1 MPTFFSQMYVRIFF
15 VCVLVWWLGGKPSV
29 AWAQITPVGGSP
41 SPSQV
46 TTAGMPAPAPAARD
60 TVKRVVRRPVR
71 PKVLRLQTEAADR
84 SLLRRYRYRLSLPDS
99 VSALHEVR
107 DLILALQTDSY
118 LTASADTMHW
128 RRDTLVVQLYVG
140 EKFRWARL
148 RNGNLGDGLMTRAGY
163 REKFFRNQPFLPLEW
178 ARLQQRIVS
187 EAENQGYP
195 FATVRLDS
203 VQLRG
208 ADIDAKVV
216 LDRGPVILFDS
227 IQIVGSSKTKKRFLT
242 KYLQIFPNQP
252 YSQQRV
258 DAAAQLLRQLP
269 YVQVKGEPEVR
280 FSRGRARV
288 YLLLDD
294 RNANQFDAIIGVVP
308 NSNTSVGQRKLQLT
322 GDVTINLRN
331 LRGGGKQI
339 GLQWRK
345 VDIATQS
352 LDAHYLHPNF
362 FGTPLELGASFNL
375 YKQADAFL
383 TIRPR
388 VQVTYPTARAGRL
401 TFFTERRSSRL
412 LDTLLEARTTLP
424 DTVDSQYNS
433 YGVAYEWNRLDDL
446 YFPRQGR
453 LVYLQ
458 AAVGTKNITKNPEL
472 NDTLY
477 NRIALRSNQVTL
489 SGRAEQYVRF
499 GRNGVLLARVRGEAL
514 LNQRL
519 FLNDMFRIGGLSTLR
534 GFSENYFYTN
544 GYAVGTAEFRQF
556 TGADSYVFL
565 FVDQGYL
572 RRDLGEDR
580 FWDAPT
586 GVGAGL
592 SFRTGAGVFQF
603 VYSMGQAKGQRLA
616 PNASKIH
623 FGITSRF

>member
-1 MPTFFSQMYVRIFF
+1 
-15 VCVLVWWLGGKPSV
+15 
-29 AWAQITPVGGSP
+29 
-41 SPSQV
+41 
-46 TTAGMPAPAPAARD
+46 MPAPAPAKRD
-60 TVKRVVRRPVR
+60 TIRRVVRRLVH
-71 PKVLRLQTEAADR
+71 PKALRLQTEAADR
-84 SLLRRYRYRLSLPDS
+84 AVLRRYRYRTTLPDS
-99 VSALHEVR
+99 VAALHEVR
-107 DLILALQTDSY
+107 DLVLALQADAY
-118 LTASADTMHW
+118 LTASADTMRW
-128 RRDTLVVQLYVG
+128 GRDTLVVQLYVG

-163 REKFFRNQPFLPLEW
+163 REKFYRNQPFLPTEW
-178 ARLQQRIVS
+178 TRLQQRIVG
-187 EAENQGYP
+187 EAETQGYP
-195 FATVRLDS
+195 FAAVRLDS
-203 VQLRG
+203 VSLRG
-208 ADIDAKVV
+208 AEIEARVV

-252 YSQQRV
+252 YNQQRV

-269 YVQVKGEPEVR
+269 YVQVKGDPEVR
-280 FSRGRARV
+280 FSQGKARV
-288 YLLLDD
+288 YLLIDD
-294 RNANQFDAIIGVVP
+294 RNANQFDAIVGVVP

-331 LRGGGKQI
+331 LRGGGKQV

-375 YKQADAFL
+375 YKQANAFL
-383 TIRPR
+383 TVRPR
-388 VQVTYPTARAGRL
+388 LQVTYPTARAGRL

-424 DTVDSQYNS
+424 DTIDSQYNS

-446 YFPRQGR
+446 YFPRQGV
-453 LVYLQ
+453 LIYLQ
-458 AAVGTKNITKNPEL
+458 GAVGTKSITKNPEL

-477 NRIALRSNQVTL
+477 SRIALRSNQITL
-489 SGRAEQYVRF
+489 SGRIEQYVRI
-499 GRNGVLLARVRGEAL
+499 GSNGVLMGRVRGEAL

-519 FLNDMFRIGGLSTLR
+519 FLNDMFRIGGLATLR

-544 GYAVGTAEFRQF
+544 SYAVGTAEFRQF
-556 TGADSYVFL
+556 TGSDAYVFL
-565 FVDQGYL
+565 FLDQAYL
-572 RRDLGEDR
+572 RRDLVNSK

>member
-1 MPTFFSQMYVRIFF
+1 MYVRVPF
-15 VCVLVWWLGGKPSV
+15 VCLLVWCLGSWASR
-29 AWAQITPVGGSP
+29 AWAQITPPAASP

-46 TTAGMPAPAPAARD
+46 TTAGMPAPAPAKRD
-60 TVKRVVRRPVR
+60 TIRRVVRRLVH
-71 PKVLRLQTEAADR
+71 PKALRLQTEAADR
-84 SLLRRYRYRLSLPDS
+84 AVLRRYRYRTTLPDS
-99 VSALHEVR
+99 VAALHEVR
-107 DLILALQTDSY
+107 DLVLALQADAY
-118 LTASADTMHW
+118 LTASADTMRW
-128 RRDTLVVQLYVG
+128 GRDTLVVQLYVG

-163 REKFFRNQPFLPLEW
+163 REKFYRNQPFLPTEW
-178 ARLQQRIVS
+178 TRLQQRIVG
-187 EAENQGYP
+187 EAETQGYP
-195 FATVRLDS
+195 FAAVRLDS
-203 VQLRG
+203 VSLRG
-208 ADIDAKVV
+208 AEIEARVV

-252 YSQQRV
+252 YNQQRV

-269 YVQVKGEPEVR
+269 YVQVKGDPEVR
-280 FSRGRARV
+280 FSQGKARV
-288 YLLLDD
+288 YLLIDD
-294 RNANQFDAIIGVVP
+294 RNANQFDAIVGVVP

-331 LRGGGKQI
+331 LRGGGKQV

-375 YKQADAFL
+375 YKQANAFL
-383 TIRPR
+383 TVRPR
-388 VQVTYPTARAGRL
+388 LQVTYPTARAGRL

-424 DTVDSQYNS
+424 DTIDSQYNS

-446 YFPRQGR
+446 YFPRQGV
-453 LVYLQ
+453 LIYLQ
-458 AAVGTKNITKNPEL
+458 GAVGTKSITKNPEL

-477 NRIALRSNQVTL
+477 SRIALRSNQITL
-489 SGRAEQYVRF
+489 SGRIEQYVRI
-499 GRNGVLLARVRGEAL
+499 GSNGVLMGRVRGEAL

-519 FLNDMFRIGGLSTLR
+519 FLNDMFRIGGLATLR

-544 GYAVGTAEFRQF
+544 SYAVGTAEFRQF
-556 TGADSYVFL
+556 TGSDAYVFL
-565 FVDQGYL
+565 FLDQAYL
-572 RRDLGEDR
+572 RRDLVNSK

>member
-1 MPTFFSQMYVRIFF
+1 MYVR
-15 VCVLVWWLGGKPSV
+15 VLVVCLLMWCLGGEVPG
-29 AWAQITPVGGSP
+29 AWAQITPPAASP

-46 TTAGMPAPAPAARD
+46 TTAGMPAPTPAARD
-60 TVKRVVRRPVR
+60 TTRRTVRQPVH
-71 PKVLRLQTEAADR
+71 PKVLRLRTEAGDR
-84 SLLRRYRYRLSLPDS
+84 AVLRRYRYRTTLPDS

-107 DLILALQTDSY
+107 DLILALQADAY
-118 LTASADTMHW
+118 LTASADIMRW
-128 RRDTLVVQLYVG
+128 GRDTLAVQLYIG

-163 REKFFRNQPFLPLEW
+163 REKFFRNQPFLPTEW
-178 ARLQQRIVS
+178 TRLQQRIIG
-187 EAENQGYP
+187 EAETQGYP
-195 FATVRLDS
+195 FAAVRLDS
-203 VQLRG
+203 VELRG
-208 ADIDAKVV
+208 ADIEARIV

-252 YSQQRV
+252 YNQQRV

-269 YVQVKGEPEVR
+269 YVQVKGNPEVR
-280 FSRGRARV
+280 FAQGKARV
-288 YLLLDD
+288 YLLIDE
-294 RNANQFDAIIGVVP
+294 RNANQFDAIVGVVP

-331 LRGGGKQI
+331 LRGGGKQV

-375 YKQADAFL
+375 YKQANAFL

-388 VQVTYPTARAGRL
+388 VQITYPTARAGRL

-412 LDTLLEARTTLP
+412 LSDSASLARLTALP
-424 DTVDSQYNS
+424 DTIDSQYNA
-433 YGVAYEWNRLDDL
+433 YGVSYEWNTLDDL
-446 YFPRQGR
+446 YFPRRG
-453 LVYLQ
+453 LLIFLQ
-458 AAVGTKNITKNPEL
+458 SAIGTKQLSRNAGINESFY
-472 NDTLY
+472 DGVV
-477 NRIALRSNQVTL
+477 LRSNQVAL
-489 SGRAEQYVRF
+489 SGRVEQYIRI
-499 GRNGVLLARVRGEAL
+499 GGNGVLMARVRGESL

-519 FLNDMFRIGGLSTLR
+519 FLNDMFRIGGLATLR

-544 GYAVGTAEFRQF
+544 SYAVGTAEFRQF
-556 TGADSYVFL
+556 TGTDAYVFL
-565 FVDQGYL
+565 FVDQAYL
-572 RRDLGEDR
+572 RRDLGTNK

>member
-1 MPTFFSQMYVRIFF
+1 MYARVFY
-15 VCVLVWWLGGKPSV
+15 VCLLVGWLVGGV
-29 AWAQITPVGGSP
+29 EAAWAQITPPTASP

-46 TTAGMPAPAPAARD
+46 TTSGMAAPAPATPRD
-60 TVKRVVRRPVR
+60 TTRRLVRRPVR
-71 PKVLRLQTEAADR
+71 PKILRLQTEAADR
-84 SLLRRYRYRLSLPDS
+84 PVLRRYRYRTSLPDS

-107 DLILALQTDSY
+107 DLLLALQANAY
-118 LTASADTMHW
+118 LTASADTMRW
-128 RRDTLVVQLYVG
+128 GRDTLVVQLYVG

-148 RNGNLGDGLMTRAGY
+148 RNGNLGDGLLTRAGY
-163 REKFFRNQPFLPLEW
+163 REKFFRNQPFLPAEW
-178 ARLQQRIVS
+178 ARLQQRIVG

-203 VQLRG
+203 VQLQG
-208 ADIDAKVV
+208 ADVEARVV

-227 IQIVGSSKTKKRFLT
+227 IQIVGSSRTKKRFLT

-252 YSQQRV
+252 YSQLRV
-258 DAAAQLLRQLP
+258 EAAAQLLRQLP
-269 YVQVKGEPEVR
+269 YVQVKGAPEVR

-288 YLLLDD
+288 YLLIDD

-308 NSNTSVGQRKLQLT
+308 NSNTLVGQRKLQLT

-362 FGTPLELGASFNL
+362 FGTPLEVGASFNL
-375 YKQADAFL
+375 YKQADAFV
-383 TIRPR
+383 TVRPHL
-388 VQVTYPTARAGRL
+388 QVTYPTARAGRI
-401 TFFTERRSSRL
+401 TFFTDRRNSRL
-412 LDTLLEARTTLP
+412 LNVDTMRSTLP
-424 DTVDSQYNS
+424 DTIDSQYNS
-433 YGVAYEWNRLDDL
+433 YGVAYELNRLDDL

-458 AAVGTKNITKNPEL
+458 GGIGTKNITKNPEL

-477 NRIALRSNQVTL
+477 NRLALRSNQVTL
-489 SGRAEQYVRF
+489 GGRIEQYVRF
-499 GRNGVLLARVRGEAL
+499 GRNGVLMARVRGEAL
-514 LNQRL
+514 FNQRL
-519 FLNDMFRIGGLSTLR
+519 FLNDMFRIGGLATLR

-544 GYAVGTAEFRQF
+544 SYAVGTAEFRQF
-556 TGADSYVFL
+556 TGSDAYVFV
-565 FVDQGYL
+565 FVDQAYL
-572 RRDLGEDR
+572 RRDLANDK

>member
-1 MPTFFSQMYVRIFF
+1 MYVRLFF
-15 VCVLVWWLGGKPSV
+15 LSLLAWWLGGGMPV
-29 AWAQITPVGGSP
+29 AWAQITAPGASP

-46 TTAGMPAPAPAARD
+46 TTSGMPAPTPVARD
-60 TVKRVVRRPVR
+60 TTRRIVRKPVH
-71 PKVLRLQTEAADR
+71 PKVVRLQTEAADR
-84 SLLRRYRYRLSLPDS
+84 PVLRHYRYRTTLPDS

-107 DLILALQTDSY
+107 DLLLAMQADAY

-128 RRDTLVVQLYVG
+128 RRDTLVVQVYVG

-148 RNGNLGDGLMTRAGY
+148 RNGNLGDGLLTRAGY
-163 REKFFRNQPFLPLEW
+163 REKFFRNQPFLPAEW
-178 ARLQQRIVS
+178 ARLQERIVD
-187 EAENQGYP
+187 EAENQGHP

-208 ADIDAKVV
+208 ADIDARVV

-227 IQIVGSSKTKKRFLT
+227 IQIVGNSKTKKRFLT

-252 YSQQRV
+252 YNQQRV
-258 DAAAQLLRQLP
+258 NAAAQLLRQLP
-269 YVQVKGEPEVR
+269 YVQVKGNPEVR

-288 YLLLDD
+288 YLLIDD

-308 NSNTSVGQRKLQLT
+308 NSTTSVGQSKLQLT

-345 VDIATQS
+345 VDVATQS

-375 YKQADAFL
+375 YKQANAFL
-383 TIRPR
+383 TVRPR
-388 VQVTYPTARAGRL
+388 LQVTYPTAQAGRIA
-401 TFFTERRSSRL
+401 FFTERRGSRL
-412 LDTLLEARTTLP
+412 LDPALKERTSLP
-424 DTVDSQYNS
+424 DTIDSQYNS
-433 YGVAYEWNRLDDL
+433 YGVSYEWNRLDDL
-446 YFPRQGR
+446 YFPRQGL

-458 AAVGTKNITKNPEL
+458 GAVGTKNISKNPEL

-477 NRIALRSNQVTL
+477 RRIALHSNQITL
-489 SGRAEQYVRF
+489 SGRLEQYVRV
-499 GRNGVLLARVRGEAL
+499 GRSGVFLARVRGESL

-519 FLNDMFRIGGLSTLR
+519 FLNDMFRIGGLATLR
-534 GFSENYFYTN
+534 GFSENFFYTN
-544 GYAVGTAEFRQF
+544 SYAVGTAEFRQF
-556 TGADSYVFL
+556 TGTDAYVFVFL
-565 FVDQGYL
+565 DQGYL
-572 RRDLGEDR
+572 RRDLANDK

-586 GVGAGL
+586 GLGAGL